1 MWLCKI
7 NNYGMSDEVLIELIK
22 EDQDYLGV
30 VYKKSKKYCI
40 SFMVKM
46 SSSSKLDDLN
56 DIFQDAIII
65 LYEKIIAGN
74 FELTSSI
81 QTYLNSVCRFQLL
94 NKFKSDKKVVNNE
107 DETSFDLL
115 NNNQQ
120 FDDAITDVLEP
131 IEDEKEKQFTAI
143 EQALIKMKEAGG
155 KCYELL
161 TLFWYQKKSMDYIAD
176 NLGYT
181 NASNAKNQKYKCQ
194 KRLEK
199 LANNYLDS

>member
-94 NKFKSDKKVVNNE
+94 NKFKSDKKVINHE

-131 IEDEKEKQFTAI
+131 IQDEKEKQFTAI

>member
-94 NKFKSDKKVVNNE
+94 NKFKSDKKVINHE

-131 IEDEKEKQFTAI
+131 IQDEKEKQFTAI

-176 NLGYT
+176 NLEYT

>member
-1 MWLCKI
+1 
-7 NNYGMSDEVLIELIK
+7 MSDKELIELIK

-30 VYKKSKKYCI
+30 VYKKSKEYCI

-65 LYEKIIAGN
+65 LYEKIVSGN
-74 FELTSSI
+74 FELSSSI

-94 NKFKSDKKVVNNE
+94 SKFKSDKKVVNQE
-107 DETSFDLL
+107 DGTSFDML
-115 NNNQQ
+115 NKNLQ
-120 FDDAITDVLEP
+120 FDSAITDVLEP
-131 IEDEKEKQFTAI
+131 VENEKEIQFKAI
-143 EQALIKMKEAGG
+143 EEALLVIKEAGG

-161 TLFWYQKKSMDYIAD
+161 TLFWYQKKSMEYISSYFE
-176 NLGYT
+176 YT
-181 NASNAKNQKYKCQ
+181 NASNAKAQKYKCQ

-199 LANNYLDS
+199 LAYSYME